1 MQAGNYSTELLLALV
16 IAAALGS
23 ILLLVRRARRG
34 THPRARPVPS
44 QAIPFLE
51 SGEENLYFP
60 LDRLEGDGMV
70 IGRGQQTID
79 FTIPETVAHADSVS
93 KRHARI
99 YLDSASG
106 CVIIEDLGS
115 TNGIYINGARAPR
128 KNVLKDRW
136 TIGLGSVTLTYRD
149 GESDTGPLD

>member
-1 MQAGNYSTELLLALV
+1 MQAGNFSTDLLLALV
-16 IAAALGS
+16 IAAVLGS
-23 ILLLVRRARRG
+23 ILLLVRLARGG
-34 THPRARPVPS
+34 THATAGPVPS
-44 QAIPFLE
+44 KAIPFLE
-51 SGEENLYFP
+51 SGDENLYFP

-70 IGRGQQTID
+70 IGRGQLNID
-79 FTIPETVAHADSVS
+79 FTIPETVSHIDGVS
-93 KRHARI
+93 ERHARI

>member
-1 MQAGNYSTELLLALV
+1 MQAGNYSTELLVALV

-34 THPRARPVPS
+34 THPKARPVPS

-51 SGEENLYFP
+51 SGKENLCFP

-70 IGRGQQTID
+70 IGRGQLNID
-79 FTIPETVAHADSVS
+79 FTIPETVPHADSVS
-93 KRHARI
+93 GRHARI
-99 YLDSASG
+99 YLDSVSG

-128 KNVLKDRW
+128 KNVLKDKW